1 MTKQRKNLGGA
12 FRSAKGCM
20 SKHELQYRMLAKSYN
35 TRSLRNLVIYDGKF
49 CERLQIQGADA
60 SHPLYEQFIDMAIST
75 PLPWRICFMT
85 LEGDERDTWAHSIY
99 WNADGSELH
108 KTNDIGDLVNDKLVE
123 LIDSCNQK
131 QIISYAWFAIVSD
144 VDIEQVE
151 DEMLKNA
158 QRFSG
163 LGATVCAS
171 MIGSYD
177 LIAEMYKV
185 MRATEIASEDLT

>member
-12 FRSAKGCM
+12 FRSARGRM
-20 SKHELQYRMLAKSYN
+20 SKQELQYRMLAKSYN
-35 TRSLRNLVIYDGKF
+35 TKSLRNLVIYDGKF

-85 LEGDERDTWAHSIY
+85 FEEDDLYEQDPWAHSIY

-131 QIISYAWFAIVSD
+131 QIISYAWFAIASD
-144 VDIEQVE
+144 VDIERVE
-151 DEMLKNA
+151 DEMLIK
-158 QRFSG
+158 FTKM
-163 LGATVCAS
+163 GAF
-171 MIGSYD
+171 D
-177 LIAEMYKV
+177 
-185 MRATEIASEDLT
+185 RALCDRVHDARVESESVYREVVL